1 VIFDSLNLDWQAV
14 VRSSNYFIDNNR
26 YLWQPSERQVKDARI
41 KIPLTISNKFAE
53 FDALHIHYDELFP
66 NNPSQPVLEMLFE
79 SEDENLVVLA
89 GKKAFKLTP
98 LETIDVA
105 TAAWLEKDNLYLTR
119 RELGFSFDN
128 NWRYAQDANNTVIQR
143 RFHKKLANVEAMDLL
158 VKPGFL
164 VTGIN
169 LLVGFEDKLKYS
181 EIVESAVIPKEK
193 IDGVWRLNLGELIR
207 KNYANKEQV
216 FLEEVVVFVK
226 GSMAENVQ
234 NRVLKKLVFQ
244 GVMGDKKP
252 VDKVIHL
259 PTRIIHKSP
268 QQKIFSVDIHSL
280 ADEWVLKKMFFYMQT
295 NKLNEFSGFK
305 LGQARLVS
313 QFQEPVPVSL
323 LRQCEEMSSWWGGLT
338 NEQCPKIKFYFPFNT
353 LSERDWYQ
361 SEVWQNEKLK
371 VSANAK
377 AKFRVDNQEDLSLK
391 ISTSFLNPSDELVF
405 ELDGK
410 DSEIEL
416 NWDNSKLV
424 LDLVEP
430 YKQRLLKGKFIGIDD
445 KFVFKLSSR
454 NNHNSS
460 IVISQFQTA
469 ATQSVGT
476 RIVRD
481 NFKLSTTMP
490 LSSWRIDNGGL
501 IISSLY
507 EDVVEIEF
515 KQNFSLSADSR
526 FRLEGTVES
535 GILNLG
541 ERQWA
546 IRANQA
552 IDLGNV
558 PINADSIKL
567 RLRLKPGTIKLRN
580 LVFFQAGDKQDIVN
594 IQKPNHSWQVLK
606 ATDIVVPPDTM
617 IINNEGNLKLVLN
630 NNQAF
635 NWKTTIDKPVN
646 ELRWLHFSYQIPWSV
661 PALDKQWLSLHFV
674 SKDNEEFIYPLLLDK
689 AAAELKLFLPDIL
702 PASDKIMKEIRWQ
715 VKLSPKQMST
725 WAFNMKLEHIGL
737 SYVKDLIKE
746 KPILSFNE
754 QQVFLPAKI
763 NWQQLVEDGKKLEL
777 GSWKLD
783 ENSKIKFLAHP
794 FLEVKN
800 VVFEGEVLDSK
811 QIELLLTKDKIV
823 NGGGS
828 GFLSKLKTPLI
839 ILLLIVF
846 FWWNWKKGWFLWV
859 WRYSKKHAANVKHKL
874 IINVLLLNRLVGLVC
889 FVGGFWWLG
898 KVGNGFWLLSL
909 LILLA
914 GVIWQELRMRKPIPK
929 LRGFKFVVL
938 LGITWI
944 AWSLGQ
950 LSHNSDVLWYLL
962 PLVAALYFWIHRF
975 KLIWSQ
981 QGQILVWLLVA
992 SFLYWQGIQQSS
1004 GRGENYF
1011 FTFGG
1016 IAVVLMWSNL
1026 MQLLKPMLMLRWKQI
1041 YGGAGTHYIVGFI
1054 LILVMV
1060 AMLLV
1065 IKLEPIAEQLAVI
1078 GYYMLVV
1085 GVVLEAWALRKND
1098 KKICTE

>member
-1 VIFDSLNLDWQAV
+1 MYKKIIITLFLLTLLTSVIAKEESSKIFASYPFSNNVKLFSEIDAANPLLPGKYKLQAQVGFKTEKRQVISESLDLDWLAV
-14 VRSSNYFIDNNR
+14 IQSSNYLIHDNR
-26 YLWQPSERQVKDARI
+26 YLWQPSERQVEDARI
-41 KIPLTISNKFAE
+41 KIPLMISKKFAE
-53 FDALHIHYDELFP
+53 FDALHIDYDELFP
-66 NNPSQPVLEMLFE
+66 NNPNQPVLEMLFE

-89 GKKAFKLTP
+89 GEKAFKLTP
-98 LETIDVA
+98 LETIEIA
-105 TAAWLEKDNLYLTR
+105 TTAWQEKDNLYLTR
-119 RELGFSFDN
+119 RELGFSFDK

-143 RFHKKLANVEAMDLL
+143 RFHKNLANVEAMDLL
-158 VKPGFL
+158 VKPGFS
-164 VTGIN
+164 VSAIN

-181 EIVESAVIPKEK
+181 EIVEWAIIPKEK
-193 IDGVWRLNLGELIR
+193 IDAVWRLNLGELIR

-226 GSMAENVQ
+226 GNMADNVQ
-234 NRVLKKLVFQ
+234 NRVLKSLIFQ
-244 GVMGDKKP
+244 GVMGEKKP

-268 QQKIFSVDIHSL
+268 QQKIFSVDLHSL
-280 ADEWVLKKMFFYMQT
+280 GDEWILKKMYFYVRA

-323 LRQCEEMSSWWGGLT
+323 LRQCEEMSSWWGGLK

-361 SEVWQNEKLK
+361 SELWQNDKLK

-377 AKFRVDNQEDLSLK
+377 AKFRVDTQEDLSLK
-391 ISTSFLNPSDELVF
+391 ISTFFLNPSDAVVF
-405 ELDGK
+405 ELDSK
-410 DSEIEL
+410 DDEIEL
-416 NWDNSKLV
+416 NWDNSKLI

-430 YKQRLLKGKFIGIDD
+430 YKQRLLKGKFTAADN

-454 NNHNSS
+454 NSHNSS
-460 IVISQFQTA
+460 IVISPLQA
-469 ATQSVGT
+469 AIPSVGT

-481 NFKLSTTMP
+481 NFKLSTSQP

-507 EDVVEIEF
+507 QDVVEIEF
-515 KQNFSLSADSR
+515 KQNLSLSADSR

-546 IRANQA
+546 IRANHA
-552 IDLGNV
+552 IDLGNT
-558 PINADSIKL
+558 PINANSVKL
-567 RLRLKPGTIKLRN
+567 RLHLKPGTIKLRN
-580 LVFFQAGDKQDIVN
+580 LVFLQAGDKQDIVN

-606 ATDIVVPPDTM
+606 ATDIVVPPDTLM
-617 IINNEGNLKLVLN
+617 VKNEGNLKLLLN

-635 NWKTTIDKPVN
+635 NWKTIIDQPVN
-646 ELRWLHFSYQIPWSV
+646 ELRWLHFSYQIPWNV
-661 PALDKQWLSLHFV
+661 PVLDKQWLSLHFV
-674 SKDNEEFIYPLLLDK
+674 TKDNEEFAYPLLLDK
-689 AAAELKLFLPDIL
+689 AAGEVKLFLPDIL
-702 PASDKIMKEIRWQ
+702 QASNKIIKEIRWQ
-715 VKLSPKQMST
+715 VKFSPKQMST

-737 SYVKDLIKE
+737 TSVKDLIRQ
-746 KPILSFNE
+746 KPILSLNG
-754 QQVFLPAKI
+754 QQVFLPTKM
-763 NWQQLVEDGKKLEL
+763 NWQELVEDGKKLEL
-777 GSWKLD
+777 GSWELD
-783 ENSKIKFLAHP
+783 ESSKIKFLEHP
-794 FLEVKN
+794 FLELQN
-800 VVFEGEVLDSK
+800 VVFESEVLDSS
-811 QIELLLTKDKIV
+811 QIELLLTKDKMV

-828 GFLSKLKTPLI
+828 GSGLLSKLKTPLL
-839 ILLLIVF
+839 ILFVLMF
-846 FWWNWKKGWFLWV
+846 FWWNWKKGWLLWL
-859 WRYSKKHAANVKHKL
+859 WRYSKKHAA
-874 IINVLLLNRLVGLVC
+874 
-889 FVGGFWWLG
+889 
-898 KVGNGFWLLSL
+898 
-909 LILLA
+909 
-914 GVIWQELRMRKPIPK
+914 
-929 LRGFKFVVL
+929 
-938 LGITWI
+938 
-944 AWSLGQ
+944 
-950 LSHNSDVLWYLL
+950 
-962 PLVAALYFWIHRF
+962 LYFW
-975 KLIWSQ
+975 SQ
-981 QGQILVWLLVA
+981 KRQIVLWLLVA

-1016 IAVVLMWSNL
+1016 IAVVLIWSNL
-1026 MQLLKPMLMLRWKQI
+1026 MQLLKPMLMHRWKQI
-1041 YGGAGTHYIVGFI
+1041 YGGAGTHYIVGFM